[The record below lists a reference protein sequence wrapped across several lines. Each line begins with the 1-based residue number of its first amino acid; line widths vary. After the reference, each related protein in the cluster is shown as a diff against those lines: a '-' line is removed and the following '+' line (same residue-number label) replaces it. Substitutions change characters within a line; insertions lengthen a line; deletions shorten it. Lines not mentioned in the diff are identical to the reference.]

1 MDNVDFLPQE
11 GKYKGLNLFQ
21 LAECIFA
28 LTFDFAHKHLQ
39 KGDRTIDQMVQAAR
53 SGKQNIAEGSVDGI
67 TSREMELRL
76 TNVAKSSMHELLL
89 DYEDYLLTRRLTKWD
104 VDDPRTRQTRA
115 YTRTHMRPEQYQHMV
130 DTRSAETAANIAITM
145 IHQYDVLIT
154 GLLEAQKRR
163 FLEEGGIKEQMY
175 RARMQARG
183 GYPNYGGQNN
193 RSAQSNRSSQ
203 SYQSSRS
210 SQSYQS
216 SQNPPS
222 EQRPT
227 DPNNPTAPN
236 RQA

>member
-11 GKYKGLNLFQ
+11 GNYKELNVFQ
-21 LAECIFA
+21 LAECIYA
-28 LTFDFAHKHLQ
+28 LTYDFAHKHLQ

-67 TSREMELRL
+67 TSREMELKL

-145 IHQYDVLIT
+145 IHQFDVLIT
-154 GLLEAQKRR
+154 RLIEAQKRR

-193 RSAQSNRSSQ
+193 RSAQSA
-203 SYQSSRS
+203 QSSRS
-210 SQSYQS
+210 SQSNQS
-216 SQNPPS
+216 NQ
-222 EQRPT
+222 QRPT
-227 DPNNPTAPN
+227 DPNNPTDPN

>member
-11 GKYKGLNLFQ
+11 GNYKELNVFQ
-21 LAECIFA
+21 LAECIYA
-28 LTFDFAHKHLQ
+28 LTYDFAHKHLQ

-67 TSREMELRL
+67 TSREMELKL

-145 IHQYDVLIT
+145 IHQFDVLIT
-154 GLLEAQKRR
+154 RLIEAQKRR

-193 RSAQSNRSSQ
+193 QSA
-203 SYQSSRS
+203 QSSRS
-210 SQSYQS
+210 SQSTPSTPSNQRPQS
-216 SQNPPS
+216 NQSNQ
-222 EQRPT
+222 QRPT
-227 DPNNPTAPN
+227 DPNNPTDPN